1 MQDLRLAL
9 RALRTAPG
17 VTLIAIVSLAL
28 GIGANAAIFSIVDVL
43 LLRPLPV
50 RDPDSLV
57 HLSTS
62 ASVTYEPNFSY
73 STFDQIR
80 RANLFDGALAF
91 SNCCGTSLL
100 TIGTASQPVERRFL
114 SGDYFST
121 LGVTAVV
128 GRMFTPDDDRPQG
141 GPDGTAAVISYR
153 LWQRQFNG
161 AMNVIG
167 FHVTLDRAP
176 LTIVGVMPREFFGT
190 EVGRHFDLA
199 VPVAREPVVLASIPF
214 DEHIPWLNLMFRLKP
229 GQSVAAATAALRSFQ
244 PYIRSVDHPDESRR
258 RVSSGAVHARADA

>member
-9 RALRTAPG
+9 RALRAAPA

-28 GIGANAAIFSIVDVL
+28 GIGANTAIFSIVDAL

-50 RDPDSLV
+50 RDPGSLV
-57 HLSTS
+57 HLSSS
-62 ASVTYEPNFSY
+62 ASVTSEPNFSY

-100 TIGTASQPVERRFL
+100 TVGTASQPVERRFL
-114 SGDYFST
+114 SGDYFRT
-121 LGVTAVV
+121 LGVAAVI
-128 GRMFTPDDDRPQG
+128 GRMVTPNDDKPQG

-161 AMNVIG
+161 AMNVIRG
-167 FHVTLDRAP
+167 RVP
-176 LTIVGVMPREFFGT
+176 L
-190 EVGRHFDLA
+190 H
-199 VPVAREPVVLASIPF
+199 S
-214 DEHIPWLNLMFRLKP
+214 
-229 GQSVAAATAALRSFQ
+229 
-244 PYIRSVDHPDESRR
+244 
-258 RVSSGAVHARADA
+258 